1 MDCGGRPLC
10 AKAAFGTRTASQAAG
25 DEFMYKQA
33 RPHQKRRKRLGA
45 EVREEGLVAARRLL
59 LEGGPSAVTLANIGD
74 EIGMS
79 HANVLHH
86 FGSAAALQSAL
97 MGSMINDL
105 NAALDD
111 VVTLLKTD
119 AAAPRTV
126 ADRVFDAFDKGGA
139 GPLAAWIIL
148 SGDLGQLEPV
158 RDAVRALVDAIV
170 GQSKDEAAPERV
182 RTAVLL
188 MAVTAFGDAVIGPS
202 VRGMLD
208 QKDDAM
214 RDLIARILPLFL
226 IPSGIPPASPPASA

>member
-1 MDCGGRPLC
+1 MMD
-10 AKAAFGTRTASQAAG
+10 
-25 DEFMYKQA
+25 KQA
-33 RPHQKRRKRLGA
+33 PARVKRRKRLGA
-45 EVREEGLVAARRLL
+45 EVREEGLAAARGLL
-59 LEGGPSAVTLANIGD
+59 LKGGPSAVTLANIGD

-86 FGSAAALQSAL
+86 FGSAASLQSAL

-105 NAALDD
+105 TVALDH
-111 VVTLLKTD
+111 VVEMPKTD
-119 AAAPRTV
+119 AAAPRVV

-148 SGDLGQLEPV
+148 SGDIKHLAPV
-158 RDAVRALVDAIV
+158 REAVRSLVEAIV

-182 RTAVLL
+182 RLAVLM
-188 MAVTAFGDAVIGPS
+188 MAVTAFGDAVIGPH
-202 VRGMLD
+202 VRDMLD

-226 IPSGIPPASPPASA
+226 IPSGIPPAMV